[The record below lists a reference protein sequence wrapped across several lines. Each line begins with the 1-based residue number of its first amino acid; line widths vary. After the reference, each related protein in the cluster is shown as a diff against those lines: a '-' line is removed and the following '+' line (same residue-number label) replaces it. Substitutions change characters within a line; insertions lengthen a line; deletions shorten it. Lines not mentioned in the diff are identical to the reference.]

1 MMNRFLTFACLCL
14 FSTQGFSGTYCNA
27 IPEYLSVGQEC
38 STRPKECT
46 QNNRPSAICDVT
58 LKRAA
63 TLVGRGSSEA
73 ILSFNVRT
81 TDTENPHRLKGIN
94 IDLKGSTNITDITAL
109 KIYSQN
115 TDDRFKPETATLCAS
130 VTDIS
135 SDDIH
140 IAFDKPL
147 SSGNNYFYIV
157 ASVRNNAY
165 EGNRINIRLLSL
177 ESTIGFCTLAGWR

>member
-27 IPEYLSVGQEC
+27 IPEYLSVGQEY

-46 QNNRPSAICDVT
+46 QSNRPSAICDVT
-58 LKRAA
+58 LKRTA

-94 IDLKGSTNITDITAL
+94 IDLKGSTNITV
-109 KIYSQN
+109 KIQTTGLNRRRQRYAPLLPTFHPIIFISHLTN
-115 TDDRFKPETATLCAS
+115 RSLR
-130 VTDIS
+130 VTIIS
-135 SDDIH
+135 IS
-140 IAFDKPL
+140 
-147 SSGNNYFYIV
+147 
-157 ASVRNNAY
+157 
-165 EGNRINIRLLSL
+165 
-177 ESTIGFCTLAGWR
+177 